1 MTEVV
6 TTIRE
11 TIESYLGDEGLEL
24 DDLLVVP
31 GPKSQV
37 LRVIVDSPDGVSL
50 DLISDLSRDLV
61 HMMEGTQYDP
71 EKYGLEVTSPG
82 LERALRTTRHW
93 EKSLGRS
100 VVVKTKAEVDGS
112 RRHTGV
118 LSAVNDNTGVVTSE
132 DGEHVIPFQ
141 DVLSAKTVFV
151 WEKSAKPGKKV
162 QANED

>member
-11 TIESYLGDEGLEL
+11 IIESYLGDEGLEL

-37 LRVIVDSPDGVSL
+37 LRVIVDGPDGVSL
-50 DLISDLSRDLV
+50 NLISDLSRDLG
-61 HMMEGTQYDP
+61 HLMEGTPYDL

-82 LERALRTTRHW
+82 LERTLRTPLHW

-118 LSAVNDNTGVVTSE
+118 LSAINAGTGVVTSD
-132 DGEHVIPFQ
+132 DGEHLIPFEE
-141 DVLSAKTVFV
+141 VLSAKTVFV
-151 WEKSAKPGKKV
+151 WEKSPKPGKKG
-162 QANED
+162 ASK